1 MADDL
6 SFLQS
11 PIPEAS
17 NPAEQID
24 DYVKWAFEQAAL
36 IKAGRF
42 DQVDILNVAEEI
54 EDVGKSEIRAFES
67 HLEVVLIHMLKWD
80 FQPAKRSRSWDA
92 SIFSNRHRILR
103 LLKVN
108 PSLRARQEAS
118 IEAAYEFARRS
129 AARQTRLDL
138 ASFPEACPYDW
149 SQIMESPYDF
159 GRS

>member
-108 PSLRARQEAS
+108 PSLKRGRRQVS
-118 IEAAYEFARRS
+118 KPPMS
-129 AARQTRLDL
+129 SLAARQRGRLVWTSP
-138 ASFPEACPYDW
+138 AFP
-149 SQIMESPYDF
+149 
-159 GRS
+159 